1 MPTPAHVLT
10 MKPMNK
16 GEAAEQLACDYLQK
30 QGLHL
35 LEKNYRS
42 RQGEIDLVM
51 QQGDS
56 LVFIEV
62 RQRSNTRFGGA
73 AASVTTKKQEK
84 LRLTALHYLQHK
96 APRANA
102 RFDVVAVQGDN
113 NQQHIEWIRN
123 AF

>member
-1 MPTPAHVLT
+1 MTTKPT
-10 MKPMNK
+10 NK
-16 GEAAEQLACDYLQK
+16 GEAAEQLACAYLQQ
-30 QGLHL
+30 QGLRL
-35 LEKNYRS
+35 LEKNYRC

-62 RQRSNTRFGGA
+62 RQRSHARFGGA

-96 APRANA
+96 APGANA
-102 RFDVVAVQGDN
+102 RFDVVAVQGEQT
-113 NQQHIEWIRN
+113 QQHIEWIRN